1 MQFIQIGSLA
11 VSLKWLLLGIALVFG
26 LLTIKLW
33 LKQTQENE
41 IHKKVFDLIVNVL
54 FLGFFVWKGSM
65 VILEPSLV
73 IKSPMSL
80 LYFTGGTPGL
90 IIAALSAS
98 FYFVYKSR
106 RMNLSNLFILQS
118 GIMFIFSVIGGYYFL
133 AFFLF
138 PVQSPFHLVLSICSI
153 LIVGFILFKH
163 GPKEAIEVVKKILAI
178 TVLAG
183 LIGWVAYDRFA
194 APTEAEK
201 TVQKSNTLDQS
212 IEIGIQEGNRAPNFQ
227 LKNLEGD
234 EVALNDLKG
243 KKVILNL
250 WATWCPPCK
259 AEMPH
264 MQEFYQEQKGKDVE
278 ILAVNL
284 TTAEKNPN
292 GVGQFV
298 KDYGLTFPVVLDT
311 AGAVGDA
318 YQAFTIP
325 TSYFIDRNGIIQ
337 KRIVGPMD
345 KGMMTELIN
354 SID

>member
-1 MQFIQIGSLA
+1 MQIIQIGSLA
-11 VSLKWLLLGIALVFG
+11 VSLKWLILGIAILLGLV
-26 LLTIKLW
+26 TIKLW
-33 LKQTQENE
+33 LKGTQENE
-41 IHKKVFDLIVNVL
+41 IHKKVFDLIANGI
-54 FLGFFVWKGSM
+54 FLGFIVWKGSLL
-65 VILEPSLV
+65 ILEPSLV

-90 IIAALSAS
+90 VIAALSAII
-98 FYFVYKSR
+98 FVVYKSL
-106 RMNLSNLFILQS
+106 RMKLSNLLILHLS
-118 GIMFIFSVIGGYYFL
+118 GLFIFTAMGSYLLL
-133 AFFLF
+133 AFSLISNRPTFYIVLGFLSLF
-138 PVQSPFHLVLSICSI
+138 
-153 LIVGFILFKH
+153 IVGLILFKNY
-163 GPKEAIEVVKKILAI
+163 PKEAVQVVKKILAI

-183 LIGWVAYDRFA
+183 LVGWLAYDQFV
-194 APTEAEK
+194 APTEADQTVEK
-201 TVQKSNTLDQS
+201 NIPDDKSVEL
-212 IEIGIQEGNRAPNFQ
+212 GIQEGKRAPNFQ
-227 LKNLEGD
+227 LKNLKGE
-234 EVALNDLKG
+234 EVSLADLRG

-264 MQEFYQEQKGKDVE
+264 MQEFYQEQQGKDVE

-284 TTAEKNPN
+284 TTAEKDPN

-311 AGAVGDA
+311 TGEVGNA

-325 TSYFIDRNGIIQ
+325 TSYILDRNGVIQ

-345 KGMMTELIN
+345 KEMMTELIN